1 MENKVLPPWANE
13 IPEGDFISYEPT
25 YKVGEYFSRFH
36 KDFFEP
42 EDFERLGYYF
52 YDPTEHGF
60 EKGREYPVLIFFHGY
75 TNALAGDVCINYAGA
90 EFYAKDEYQKA
101 LGGAY
106 ILVPLA
112 NEVREADGNV
122 SGSWDETYCKPVHD
136 LICNFMEKHAA
147 QNGGVSKKII
157 FGNSR
162 GSSMCF
168 MIVDAYTDFFDA
180 LVPIATSD
188 ISTDEAL
195 DRYDQNDVWLFFAIC
210 KHDEFNDYE
219 TKIVPRLPRLKRMK
233 HCFIFTPEWAR
244 NGDHGIASLNFG
256 VEMGQHCLI
265 NPMHCNMMFDDG
277 TPMEESLPEGVTG
290 WLSKMILSKAN

>member
-1 MENKVLPPWANE
+1 MEEKVLPPWAGQ
-13 IPEGDFISYEPT
+13 IPQGDFISYEPT

-36 KDFFEP
+36 KEYFKP
-42 EDFERLGYYF
+42 NDFEKLGYYF

-106 ILVPLA
+106 VLIPLA
-112 NEVREADGNV
+112 NEVRGSDGSV
-122 SGSWDETYCKPVHD
+122 TGSWDESYIRPVYD
-136 LICNFMEKHAA
+136 LICDFIESHAA
-147 QNGGVSKKII
+147 KNGGVGKKVV

-168 MIVDAYTDFFDA
+168 KMVDAYTDFFNA
-180 LVPIATSD
+180 LVPIATAD
-188 ISTDEAL
+188 ISTDQML
-195 DRYDQNDVWLFFAIC
+195 DRYDQNDVWLFYAIAR
-210 KHDEFNDYE
+210 HDEFNDYE
-219 TKIVPRLPRLKRMK
+219 KVVLPRLPRLRKMK
-233 HCFIFTPEWAR
+233 HCLIFIPEWVR

-277 TPMEESLPEGVTG
+277 TPMESSLPHGVTG
-290 WLSKMILSKAN
+290 WLSEMLKS

>member
-1 MENKVLPPWANE
+1 MEEKELPPWAGQ
-13 IPEGDFISYEPT
+13 IPQGDFISYEPT

-36 KDFFEP
+36 KEYFKP
-42 EDFERLGYYF
+42 NDFEKLGYYF

-106 ILVPLA
+106 ILIPLA
-112 NEVREADGNV
+112 NEIRAADGSV
-122 SGSWDETYCKPVHD
+122 TGSWDESYIRPVYD
-136 LICNFMEKHAA
+136 LICDFIEGHAA
-147 QNGGVSKKII
+147 KNGGVGKKVV

-168 MIVDAYTDFFDA
+168 KMVDAYTDFFNV
-180 LVPIATSD
+180 LVPIATAD
-188 ISTDEAL
+188 ISTDQML
-195 DRYDQNDVWLFFAIC
+195 DRYDQNDVWLFYAIAR
-210 KHDEFNDYE
+210 HDEFNDYE
-219 TKIVPRLPRLKRMK
+219 KVVLPRLPRLRKMK
-233 HCFIFTPEWAR
+233 HCFIFIPEWVR

-277 TPMEESLPEGVTG
+277 TPMETSLPHGVSG
-290 WLSKMILSKAN
+290 WLSEMLKS

>member
-1 MENKVLPPWANE
+1 MEEKELPPWAGQ
-13 IPEGDFISYEPT
+13 IPQGDFISYEPT

-36 KDFFEP
+36 KEYFKP
-42 EDFERLGYYF
+42 NDFEKLGYYF

-106 ILVPLA
+106 ILIPLA
-112 NEVREADGNV
+112 NEIRAADGSV
-122 SGSWDETYCKPVHD
+122 TGSWDESYIRPVYD
-136 LICNFMEKHAA
+136 LICDFIEGHAA
-147 QNGGVSKKII
+147 KNGGVGKKVV

-168 MIVDAYTDFFDA
+168 KMVDAYTDFFNA
-180 LVPIATSD
+180 LVPIATAD
-188 ISTDEAL
+188 ISTDQML
-195 DRYDQNDVWLFFAIC
+195 DRYDQNDVWLFYAIAR
-210 KHDEFNDYE
+210 HDEFNDYE
-219 TKIVPRLPRLKRMK
+219 KVVLPRLPRLRKMK
-233 HCFIFTPEWAR
+233 HCFIFIPEWVR

-277 TPMEESLPEGVTG
+277 TPMETSLPHGVSG
-290 WLSKMILSKAN
+290 WLSEMLKS

>member
-1 MENKVLPPWANE
+1 MKNKVLPPWADK

-25 YKVGEYFSRFH
+25 YKVGEYFPRFH

-42 EDFERLGYYF
+42 DDFEKLGYYF
-52 YDPTEHGF
+52 YDPTGHGF
-60 EKGREYPVLIFFHGY
+60 EKGRKYPVLIFFHGY
-75 TNALAGDVCINYAGA
+75 TNALEGDVCINYAGA
-90 EFYAKDEYQKA
+90 EFYAKDEYQKS

-112 NEVREADGNV
+112 NELRESDGNV
-122 SGSWDETYCKPVHD
+122 TGSWDDSYVRPVYD
-136 LICNFMEKHAA
+136 LICHFIKNHAA
-147 QNGGVSKKII
+147 KNGGVGKKIV

-168 MIVDAYTDFFDA
+168 KMVDAYTDFFDA

-188 ISTDEAL
+188 ISTDEML
-195 DRYDQNDVWLFFAIC
+195 DLYDKNDVWLFFAIAR
-210 KHDEFNDYE
+210 HDEFNDYE
-219 TKIVPRLPRLKRMK
+219 TKIAPRLPRLKRMK
-233 HCFIFTPEWAR
+233 HCFIFIPEWVR

-277 TPMEESLPEGVTG
+277 TPMEESLPHGVTG
-290 WLSKMILSKAN
+290 WLSEMLRSR

>member
-1 MENKVLPPWANE
+1 MEEKVLPPWAGQ
-13 IPEGDFISYEPT
+13 IPQGDFISYEPT

-36 KDFFEP
+36 KEYFKP
-42 EDFERLGYYF
+42 KDFEKLGYYF

-60 EKGREYPVLIFFHGY
+60 EKGREYPLLIFFHGY

-106 ILVPLA
+106 ILIPLA
-112 NEVREADGNV
+112 NEVRGEDGSV
-122 SGSWDETYCKPVHD
+122 IGSWDESYIRPVYD
-136 LICNFMEKHAA
+136 LICDFIGSHAA
-147 QNGGVSKKII
+147 KNGGVGKKVV

-168 MIVDAYTDFFDA
+168 KMVDAYTDFFNA
-180 LVPIATSD
+180 LVPIATAD
-188 ISTDEAL
+188 ISTDQML
-195 DRYDQNDVWLFFAIC
+195 DRYDQNDVWLFYAISR
-210 KHDEFNDYE
+210 HDEFNDYE
-219 TKIVPRLPRLKRMK
+219 KVVLPRLPRLRKMK
-233 HCFIFTPEWAR
+233 HCFIFIPEWVR

-277 TPMEESLPEGVTG
+277 TPMEDSLPQGVTG
-290 WLSKMILSKAN
+290 WLSDMLKS